1 MDYEKIEQY
10 QTISKGVIMKDIL
23 TDLING
29 RISVDDAE
37 KMLKVTQIQEIGDN
51 IKFDSARENRVGV
64 PEAVYA
70 QGKTDDDLINIINN
84 IDSIDNLMITR
95 LPESRYNNIK
105 DRIDRQVL
113 EKSTYHTQA
122 SILTVNRTPIRKSQ
136 EKVGI
141 ITAGTAD
148 IPVAE
153 ESRIT
158 LEQAGYTVIKTY
170 DVGVAG
176 IHRLIDK
183 ISYLMEEK
191 VDVIIALAGME
202 GALPSVVAGMVDMPV
217 IAVPTS
223 TGYGVGE
230 KGFTAL
236 FAMLQSCAPG
246 IAVMNID
253 NGYGAGIYAITILR
267 QIEKRVNEGFQGR

>member
-1 MDYEKIEQY
+1 MR
-10 QTISKGVIMKDIL
+10 DIL
-23 TDLING
+23 KKLVNGELTINE
-29 RISVDDAE
+29 AE
-37 KMLKVTQIQEIGDN
+37 NQIKITQVRELGDN
-51 IKFDSARENRVGV
+51 IKLDISRENRTGI
-64 PEAVYA
+64 PEAIYA
-70 QGKTDDDLINIINN
+70 QGKTNEDLLNIINN
-84 IDSIDNLMITR
+84 FDSNSNIMITR
-95 LPESRYNNIK
+95 LPEDRFNDIEKHINK
-105 DRIDRQVL
+105 DVL
-113 EKSTYHTQA
+113 KNSNYYKAA
-122 SILTVNRTPIRKSQ
+122 SILTINNKEIKKSKG
-136 EKVGI
+136 KVGI

-158 LEQAGYTVIKTY
+158 LEQSGYDVIKTY

-183 ISYLMEEK
+183 ISYLLEQN
-191 VDVIIALAGME
+191 VDVIITLAGME
-202 GALPSVVAGMVDMPV
+202 GALPSVVAGIVEIPV

-246 IAVMNID
+246 IATMNID
-253 NGYGAGIYAITILR
+253 NGYGAGVYAITILK
-267 QIEKRVNEGFQGR
+267 QIEKRANEGF

>member
-1 MDYEKIEQY
+1 MR
-10 QTISKGVIMKDIL
+10 DIL
-23 TDLING
+23 IKLIEGN
-29 RISVDDAE
+29 ISIEDAE
-37 KMLKVTQIQEIGDN
+37 KELKVTQIKELGDN
-51 IKFDSARENRVGV
+51 IKFDVRRENRIGV

-70 QGKTDDDLINIINN
+70 QGKTDEDLLNIINN
-84 IDSIDNLMITR
+84 IDSPSNLMITR
-95 LPESRYNNIK
+95 LPEGRFNKIK
-105 DRIDRQVL
+105 DEINEDIL
-113 EKSTYHTQA
+113 ELSTYYKTG
-122 SILTVNRTPIRKSQ
+122 SILTVNKSRPKKQ
-136 EKVGI
+136 QGKVGI

-148 IPVAE
+148 IPIAE

-158 LEQAGYTVIKTY
+158 LEQAGYTVIRTY

-183 ISYLMEEK
+183 ITYIIDEK
-191 VDVIIALAGME
+191 VDVVITIAGME
-202 GALPSVVAGMVDMPV
+202 GALPSVVAGIIDMPV

-246 IAVMNID
+246 IATMNID
-253 NGYGAGIYAITILR
+253 NGYGAGAYAITILK
-267 QIEKRVNEGFQGR
+267 QIEKRAKNGY